1 MSDTYSGASQ
11 ASRERR
17 IRGSKESLTDSQHY
31 EEVTVI
37 VLTLILSVIIIP
49 SVILAVIIILAVILA
64 VIIILTVILAVIIII
79 VFITIMMTKLTTIM
93 SRARRQG
100 SRRRSSTLSA

>member
-1 MSDTYSGASQ
+1 MCVWKTMSDTYSGATQ

-49 SVILAVIIILAVILA
+49 SVILAVIIILTVILA
-64 VIIILTVILAVIIII
+64 VIIIL
-79 VFITIMMTKLTTIM
+79 VFITITKLTTIM

>member
-1 MSDTYSGASQ
+1 MSDTYSGATQ

-37 VLTLILSVIIIP
+37 VLTVILAVIIIP
-49 SVILAVIIILAVILA
+49 SVIL
-64 VIIILTVILAVIIII
+64 
-79 VFITIMMTKLTTIM
+79 
-93 SRARRQG
+93 
-100 SRRRSSTLSA
+100 